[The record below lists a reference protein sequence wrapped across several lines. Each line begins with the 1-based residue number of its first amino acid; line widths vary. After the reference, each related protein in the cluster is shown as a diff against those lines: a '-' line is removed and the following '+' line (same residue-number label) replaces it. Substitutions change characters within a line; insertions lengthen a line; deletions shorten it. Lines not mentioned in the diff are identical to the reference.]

1 MTNVSVGNDTGQE
14 GKRSILGN
22 LMMTT
27 GFLLTSLKIHLLMRS
42 LLIIDDHEEIRE
54 NIAEILSLAGYH
66 TLTAENGKKGVE
78 MAIKEKPDLIVC
90 DIMMPELDGYG
101 VLHLLRKNPETE
113 KIPLIFLTAKTE
125 RTDFRKGMEMGAD
138 DYITKPFDDIE
149 LLNAIETRLK
159 KYDILNTRYEPG
171 DKGASEMIGDLR
183 SSGFFKMELD
193 NYESAILSKKNTLY
207 TDGKR
212 PKFLYYL
219 KSGKIKTYRLHE
231 DGKEYITNLYSA
243 GDFIGYLPLLENKSY
258 EDTAEVLENAEVIII
273 PKYEFT
279 GLVFNDLNIANKF
292 IKLIAQNVKD
302 KEERLLNLAYG
313 SLRKRV
319 AKALIDIHEK
329 FNRNNEKAPVLEVSR
344 EDIAQYVGT
353 ATESLIRTLSDF
365 KSEKLIEIKDGKTR
379 IINLEKL
386 NNMLY

>member
-1 MTNVSVGNDTGQE
+1 
-14 GKRSILGN
+14 
-22 LMMTT
+22 
-27 GFLLTSLKIHLLMRS
+27 MRS

-54 NIAEILSLAGYH
+54 NIAEILTLAGYH

-193 NYESAILSKKNTLY
+193 NYESAVLSKKNTLY

-212 PKFLYYL
+212 PKYLYYL

-258 EDTAEVLENAEVIII
+258 EDTAEVLENAEVVMI
-273 PKYEFT
+273 PKDEFT

-329 FNRNNEKAPVLEVSR
+329 FNRNSEKTPLLEVSR

-365 KSEKLIEIKDGKTR
+365 KAEKLIEIKDGKTR